1 MTLTPPEHSQ
11 DLENLSTVE
20 YFSLLHWYDTMG
32 VNAFLDEE
40 ALDYTQLTQEIK
52 QAQQQSNSA
61 QTPQTRVNNAQPFP
75 FSLEENRE
83 DSAQNTQKIARDC
96 SSLNDLQKALE
107 EFEGCS
113 LKNMAQNLVFADGNP
128 DSEIMFI
135 GEAPGRDEDIQGKP
149 FAGRTGQLLD
159 KMIAS
164 IGLNRETS
172 YITNIV
178 YWRPPGN
185 RTPTPEESAACRPF
199 LERQIELVQPKIIV
213 LLGGAVTKE
222 LLDPNAGILKMRGK
236 WKTLT
241 IGELSIPTI
250 ATLHPTYLLRQP
262 AQKKLVWQDLRLIH
276 KKISE

>member
-83 DSAQNTQKIARDC
+83 DSAQNAQKIARDC

-185 RTPTPEESAACRPF
+185 RSPTPEESAACRPF

-241 IGELSIPTI
+241 MGELSIPTI